1 MGVRLLV
8 LTVLSVALMVVD
20 ARFTLLKPVRSQMSL
35 VLMES
40 YWITDLPQ
48 RLWQGVA
55 SQFGSRTELVAENEK
70 LKTENLLL
78 QGRMQK
84 LAALTEQNVRLRE
97 LLNSSALVNEKVEV
111 AELIGMDP
119 NPFTHRIIINKGER
133 DGVVLGQP
141 VLDARGLMGQ
151 VVELMPYTSRVLLL
165 TDTTHS
171 IPVQV
176 NRNGLR
182 AIASGTGNPERL
194 ELRHVADTA
203 DIKEG
208 DLLVSSGLGQRFPAG
223 YPVATVK
230 EVIHDSGQPFAIV
243 RAVPTAALNR
253 SRYLLLVFS
262 DNRTPEERAN
272 DAAVAQEAQDRQG
285 GESAAPATAAPAPV
299 PATVP
304 ETSSACTCDG
314 GSGHH
319 ADGHRTCRARCETDP
334 LGHPRAR
341 RAACSASPARRQ
353 TASLHAGHR
362 ASPRG
367 STRRMSSTQSGNGWM
382 VWLTFAIGLLLSV
395 SPLPQFM
402 EILRPLWLALLLAFW
417 ALALPHKVGMVTA
430 WCLGLAEDV
439 LYGTLLGQNALILT
453 LITFLVLS
461 LQQRLRMF
469 PMWQQCLVILVI
481 FGLAQLVQ
489 LWLSALTG
497 NRQPTLALV
506 LPALVSALLWPWVSF
521 GLRGL
526 RLRFKIN

>member
-1 MGVRLLV
+1 MKPLFAKGPSLGVRLLV

-285 GESAAPATAAPAPV
+285 GESAAPSTATPAPV

-304 ETSSACTCDG
+304 KPPVPAPATAAPATTPAATPATTPAAPAVKPTRSAT
-314 GSGHH
+314 H
-319 ADGHRTCRARCETDP
+319 AP
-334 LGHPRAR
+334 
-341 RAACSASPARRQ
+341 AAQPAQPARPAAKPPASTPA
-353 TASLHAGHR
+353 TAPA
-362 ASPRG
+362 PRG
-367 STRRMSSTQSGNGWM
+367 AR
-382 VWLTFAIGLLLSV
+382 
-395 SPLPQFM
+395 
-402 EILRPLWLALLLAFW
+402 E
-417 ALALPHKVGMVTA
+417 
-430 WCLGLAEDV
+430 E
-439 LYGTLLGQNALILT
+439 
-453 LITFLVLS
+453 
-461 LQQRLRMF
+461 
-469 PMWQQCLVILVI
+469 
-481 FGLAQLVQ
+481 
-489 LWLSALTG
+489 
-497 NRQPTLALV
+497 
-506 LPALVSALLWPWVSF
+506 
-521 GLRGL
+521 
-526 RLRFKIN
+526 

>member
-1 MGVRLLV
+1 MRLLV
-8 LTVLSVALMVVD
+8 LVVLSVALMVVD
-20 ARFTLLKPVRSQMSL
+20 ARFTLFKPVRSQMSL
-35 VLMES
+35 VLMQS

-253 SRYLLLVFS
+253 SRYLLLVFT
-262 DNRTPEERAN
+262 DGRTAEERAN
-272 DAAVAQEAQDRQG
+272 EAAQAQEALDQHG
-285 GESAAPATAAPAPV
+285 GGPII

-304 ETSSACTCDG
+304 KPAIVPAAVAAPVAPVAPTTAPAAPAATTPPKP
-314 GSGHH
+314 
-319 ADGHRTCRARCETDP
+319 AAT
-334 LGHPRAR
+334 HPAPAKP
-341 RAACSASPARRQ
+341 AASKPPA
-353 TASLHAGHR
+353 
-362 ASPRG
+362 
-367 STRRMSSTQSGNGWM
+367 TQPAAAKPPATPPAAM
-382 VWLTFAIGLLLSV
+382 
-395 SPLPQFM
+395 
-402 EILRPLWLALLLAFW
+402 RPAAK
-417 ALALPHKVGMVTA
+417 P
-430 WCLGLAEDV
+430 
-439 LYGTLLGQNALILT
+439 
-453 LITFLVLS
+453 
-461 LQQRLRMF
+461 
-469 PMWQQCLVILVI
+469 P
-481 FGLAQLVQ
+481 
-489 LWLSALTG
+489 
-497 NRQPTLALV
+497 
-506 LPALVSALLWPWVSF
+506 VSAPATT
-521 GLRGL
+521 GGRE
-526 RLRFKIN
+526 

>member
-1 MGVRLLV
+1 MKPLFAKGPSLGVRLLV

-119 NPFTHRIIINKGER
+119 NPFTHRILINKGER

-285 GESAAPATAAPAPV
+285 GEPAAPATAAPAPV
-299 PATVP
+299 PAIVP
-304 ETSSACTCDG
+304 KPPVPAPAPAATPAAAPAAPAAKPTRSAT
-314 GSGHH
+314 H
-319 ADGHRTCRARCETDP
+319 APTAQP
-334 LGHPRAR
+334 AQ
-341 RAACSASPARRQ
+341 PARPAAKPPASTPA
-353 TASLHAGHR
+353 TAPAT
-362 ASPRG
+362 RG
-367 STRRMSSTQSGNGWM
+367 AR
-382 VWLTFAIGLLLSV
+382 
-395 SPLPQFM
+395 
-402 EILRPLWLALLLAFW
+402 E
-417 ALALPHKVGMVTA
+417 
-430 WCLGLAEDV
+430 E
-439 LYGTLLGQNALILT
+439 
-453 LITFLVLS
+453 
-461 LQQRLRMF
+461 
-469 PMWQQCLVILVI
+469 
-481 FGLAQLVQ
+481 
-489 LWLSALTG
+489 
-497 NRQPTLALV
+497 
-506 LPALVSALLWPWVSF
+506 
-521 GLRGL
+521 
-526 RLRFKIN
+526 

>member
-1 MGVRLLV
+1 MKPLFAKGPSLGVRLLV
-8 LTVLSVALMVVD
+8 LAVLSVALMVVD
-20 ARFTLLKPVRSQMSL
+20 ARFDLLKPARKQASL
-35 VLMES
+35 VLMDA
-40 YWITDLPQ
+40 YWITDLPG
-48 RLWQGVA
+48 RLWEGIA
-55 SQFGSRTELVAENEK
+55 SQFGSRTELIAENEK
-70 LKTENLLL
+70 LKTENLLY

-262 DNRTPEERAN
+262 DSRTAEERAN
-272 DAAVAQEAQDRQG
+272 DAAQAQEILDAHG
-285 GESAAPATAAPAPV
+285 GGPMMPANVSKPLVMPVPAAPSTPEQAPATTAPAATAVKPGASKP

-304 ETSSACTCDG
+304 
-314 GSGHH
+314 
-319 ADGHRTCRARCETDP
+319 
-334 LGHPRAR
+334 
-341 RAACSASPARRQ
+341 AASKPPASSPAAGKP
-353 TASLHAGHR
+353 TAK
-362 ASPRG
+362 P
-367 STRRMSSTQSGNGWM
+367 
-382 VWLTFAIGLLLSV
+382 
-395 SPLPQFM
+395 P
-402 EILRPLWLALLLAFW
+402 
-417 ALALPHKVGMVTA
+417 VTA
-430 WCLGLAEDV
+430 PV
-439 LYGTLLGQNALILT
+439 TT
-453 LITFLVLS
+453 
-461 LQQRLRMF
+461 
-469 PMWQQCLVILVI
+469 
-481 FGLAQLVQ
+481 
-489 LWLSALTG
+489 
-497 NRQPTLALV
+497 
-506 LPALVSALLWPWVSF
+506 
-521 GLRGL
+521 RG
-526 RLRFKIN
+526 RE

>member
-1 MGVRLLV
+1 
-8 LTVLSVALMVVD
+8 VLSVALMVVD
-20 ARFTLLKPVRSQMSL
+20 ARFTLFKPVRSQMSL
-35 VLMES
+35 VLMQS

-272 DAAVAQEAQDRQG
+272 DAAQAQEAEDKKNG
-285 GESAAPATAAPAPV
+285 TTPIVPATVPKPAAATPATPAAAPATAAPVATPV
-299 PATVP
+299 KPAAHAVKPAATKPPASTPASTTPATKP
-304 ETSSACTCDG
+304 PASTPATTTPAAKPPAATPAARPAASA
-314 GSGHH
+314 
-319 ADGHRTCRARCETDP
+319 
-334 LGHPRAR
+334 
-341 RAACSASPARRQ
+341 PATTRQ
-353 TASLHAGHR
+353 R
-362 ASPRG
+362 
-367 STRRMSSTQSGNGWM
+367 
-382 VWLTFAIGLLLSV
+382 
-395 SPLPQFM
+395 
-402 EILRPLWLALLLAFW
+402 E
-417 ALALPHKVGMVTA
+417 
-430 WCLGLAEDV
+430 E
-439 LYGTLLGQNALILT
+439 
-453 LITFLVLS
+453 
-461 LQQRLRMF
+461 
-469 PMWQQCLVILVI
+469 
-481 FGLAQLVQ
+481 
-489 LWLSALTG
+489 
-497 NRQPTLALV
+497 
-506 LPALVSALLWPWVSF
+506 
-521 GLRGL
+521 
-526 RLRFKIN
+526 

>member
-1 MGVRLLV
+1 MKPLFAKGPSLGVRLLV
-8 LTVLSVALMVVD
+8 LAVLSVALMVVD
-20 ARFTLLKPVRSQMSL
+20 ARFDLLKPARKQASL
-35 VLMES
+35 VLMDA
-40 YWITDLPQ
+40 YWITDLPG
-48 RLWQGVA
+48 RLWDGIA

-70 LKTENLLL
+70 LKTENLLY

-262 DNRTPEERAN
+262 DSRTAEERAN
-272 DAAVAQEAQDRQG
+272 DAAQAQEALDAHG
-285 GESAAPATAAPAPV
+285 GGPMPASVVSRPLVMPAPAAPATEPTPAATTPAATPVKPAASKPPAAAPAATKPPASSPAASKPPAKP
-299 PATVP
+299 PATTP
-304 ETSSACTCDG
+304 ATTG
-314 GSGHH
+314 G
-319 ADGHRTCRARCETDP
+319 RE
-334 LGHPRAR
+334 
-341 RAACSASPARRQ
+341 
-353 TASLHAGHR
+353 
-362 ASPRG
+362 
-367 STRRMSSTQSGNGWM
+367 
-382 VWLTFAIGLLLSV
+382 
-395 SPLPQFM
+395 
-402 EILRPLWLALLLAFW
+402 
-417 ALALPHKVGMVTA
+417 
-430 WCLGLAEDV
+430 
-439 LYGTLLGQNALILT
+439 
-453 LITFLVLS
+453 
-461 LQQRLRMF
+461 
-469 PMWQQCLVILVI
+469 
-481 FGLAQLVQ
+481 
-489 LWLSALTG
+489 
-497 NRQPTLALV
+497 
-506 LPALVSALLWPWVSF
+506 
-521 GLRGL
+521 
-526 RLRFKIN
+526 

>member
-1 MGVRLLV
+1 MLV
-8 LTVLSVALMVVD
+8 VLSVAVMVVD

-35 VLMES
+35 VLMQS
-40 YWITDLPQ
+40 YWIADLPE
-48 RLWQGVA
+48 RLYQGVA
-55 SQFGSRTELVAENEK
+55 SQFGSRTELAAENEK

-78 QGRMQK
+78 QGRLQK

-262 DNRTPEERAN
+262 DGRSPEERAA
-272 DAAVAQEAQDRQG
+272 DAAQQQESLDRQAADPAAVPSATVPG
-285 GESAAPATAAPAPV
+285 AAPAATPNKPVV

-304 ETSSACTCDG
+304 KPAATGHSTSPTPAATTPAAAPASAAT
-314 GSGHH
+314 
-319 ADGHRTCRARCETDP
+319 
-334 LGHPRAR
+334 
-341 RAACSASPARRQ
+341 PARPAASKPAAKPAVKPAAPKPATPAATPTAPRQ
-353 TASLHAGHR
+353 R
-362 ASPRG
+362 
-367 STRRMSSTQSGNGWM
+367 
-382 VWLTFAIGLLLSV
+382 
-395 SPLPQFM
+395 
-402 EILRPLWLALLLAFW
+402 E
-417 ALALPHKVGMVTA
+417 
-430 WCLGLAEDV
+430 E
-439 LYGTLLGQNALILT
+439 
-453 LITFLVLS
+453 
-461 LQQRLRMF
+461 
-469 PMWQQCLVILVI
+469 
-481 FGLAQLVQ
+481 
-489 LWLSALTG
+489 
-497 NRQPTLALV
+497 
-506 LPALVSALLWPWVSF
+506 
-521 GLRGL
+521 
-526 RLRFKIN
+526 

>member
-8 LTVLSVALMVVD
+8 LVVLSVALMVVD

-35 VLMES
+35 VLMQS

-48 RLWQGVA
+48 RLWEGVA

-70 LKTENLLL
+70 LKSENLLL

-84 LAALTEQNVRLRE
+84 LASLTEQNVRLRE

-165 TDTTHS
+165 TDSTHS

-230 EVIHDSGQPFAIV
+230 EVLHDTGQPFAVV

-262 DNRTPEERAN
+262 DNRTAEERAN
-272 DAAVAQEAQDRQG
+272 EAAQAQEALDAQGGGPIMPATVPKPVIVPAAVAAPAAPAAPA
-285 GESAAPATAAPAPV
+285 AAPATPAPAAATPAKPAATHSAASKPPAKPAVAQPAAAKPAAKPPV
-299 PATVP
+299 PA
-304 ETSSACTCDG
+304 
-314 GSGHH
+314 
-319 ADGHRTCRARCETDP
+319 
-334 LGHPRAR
+334 
-341 RAACSASPARRQ
+341 PATTGRQ
-353 TASLHAGHR
+353 
-362 ASPRG
+362 
-367 STRRMSSTQSGNGWM
+367 
-382 VWLTFAIGLLLSV
+382 
-395 SPLPQFM
+395 
-402 EILRPLWLALLLAFW
+402 E
-417 ALALPHKVGMVTA
+417 
-430 WCLGLAEDV
+430 
-439 LYGTLLGQNALILT
+439 
-453 LITFLVLS
+453 
-461 LQQRLRMF
+461 
-469 PMWQQCLVILVI
+469 
-481 FGLAQLVQ
+481 
-489 LWLSALTG
+489 
-497 NRQPTLALV
+497 
-506 LPALVSALLWPWVSF
+506 
-521 GLRGL
+521 
-526 RLRFKIN
+526 

>member
-1 MGVRLLV
+1 MRLLV
-8 LTVLSVALMVVD
+8 LVVLSVALMVVD

-35 VLMES
+35 VLMQS

-253 SRYLLLVFS
+253 SRYLLLVFG
-262 DNRTPEERAN
+262 RTAEERAN
-272 DAAVAQEAQDRQG
+272 EAAQAQEALDQYGGGPVIPPTVSKPAIVPAAVAAP
-285 GESAAPATAAPAPV
+285 AAPVAPAAAT
-299 PATVP
+299 PATP
-304 ETSSACTCDG
+304 APAKPATSK
-314 GSGHH
+314 
-319 ADGHRTCRARCETDP
+319 
-334 LGHPRAR
+334 
-341 RAACSASPARRQ
+341 SPAK
-353 TASLHAGHR
+353 
-362 ASPRG
+362 P
-367 STRRMSSTQSGNGWM
+367 
-382 VWLTFAIGLLLSV
+382 
-395 SPLPQFM
+395 
-402 EILRPLWLALLLAFW
+402 
-417 ALALPHKVGMVTA
+417 
-430 WCLGLAEDV
+430 
-439 LYGTLLGQNALILT
+439 
-453 LITFLVLS
+453 
-461 LQQRLRMF
+461 
-469 PMWQQCLVILVI
+469 
-481 FGLAQLVQ
+481 
-489 LWLSALTG
+489 
-497 NRQPTLALV
+497 
-506 LPALVSALLWPWVSF
+506 PAAAKPAAKPPVSAPAST
-521 GLRGL
+521 GGRE
-526 RLRFKIN
+526 

>member
-8 LTVLSVALMVVD
+8 LVVLSVALMVVD
-20 ARFTLLKPVRSQMSL
+20 ARFTVLKPVRSQMSL
-35 VLMES
+35 VLMQS
-40 YWITDLPQ
+40 YWIVDLPQ
-48 RLWQGVA
+48 RLYQGVA
-55 SQFGSRTELVAENEK
+55 SQFGSRTELIAENEK
-70 LKTENLLL
+70 LKTEALLL
-78 QGRMQK
+78 QGRLQK

-230 EVIHDSGQPFAIV
+230 EVVHDSGQPFAIV

-262 DNRTPEERAN
+262 DGRSPEERAAE
-272 DAAVAQEAQDRQG
+272 AAQAQESERAANPAATPAANAATPAATH
-285 GESAAPATAAPAPV
+285 SAPASHGSAAAPAVTAPATAPAAPASRT
-299 PATVP
+299 PATPAPKPVVKP
-304 ETSSACTCDG
+304 ASKPPVKPAATQPPATAPAAPRERIDG
-314 GSGHH
+314 
-319 ADGHRTCRARCETDP
+319 
-334 LGHPRAR
+334 
-341 RAACSASPARRQ
+341 
-353 TASLHAGHR
+353 
-362 ASPRG
+362 
-367 STRRMSSTQSGNGWM
+367 
-382 VWLTFAIGLLLSV
+382 
-395 SPLPQFM
+395 
-402 EILRPLWLALLLAFW
+402 
-417 ALALPHKVGMVTA
+417 
-430 WCLGLAEDV
+430 
-439 LYGTLLGQNALILT
+439 
-453 LITFLVLS
+453 
-461 LQQRLRMF
+461 
-469 PMWQQCLVILVI
+469 
-481 FGLAQLVQ
+481 
-489 LWLSALTG
+489 
-497 NRQPTLALV
+497 
-506 LPALVSALLWPWVSF
+506 
-521 GLRGL
+521 
-526 RLRFKIN
+526 

>member
-1 MGVRLLV
+1 MKPLFAKGPSLGVRLLV
-8 LTVLSVALMVVD
+8 LVVLSVALMVVD

-35 VLMES
+35 VLMQS

-262 DNRTPEERAN
+262 DNRTAEERAN
-272 DAAVAQEAQDRQG
+272 DAAQAQEAQDQQG
-285 GESAAPATAAPAPV
+285 GTATPVV

-304 ETSSACTCDG
+304 K
-314 GSGHH
+314 
-319 ADGHRTCRARCETDP
+319 P
-334 LGHPRAR
+334 VV
-341 RAACSASPARRQ
+341 PA
-353 TASLHAGHR
+353 T
-362 ASPRG
+362 P
-367 STRRMSSTQSGNGWM
+367 
-382 VWLTFAIGLLLSV
+382 
-395 SPLPQFM
+395 
-402 EILRPLWLALLLAFW
+402 
-417 ALALPHKVGMVTA
+417 VTA
-430 WCLGLAEDV
+430 TAPAAPAAAPATPAAATPV
-439 LYGTLLGQNALILT
+439 KPVAHPAPVKPAATRPAA
-453 LITFLVLS
+453 
-461 LQQRLRMF
+461 
-469 PMWQQCLVILVI
+469 PKPP
-481 FGLAQLVQ
+481 A
-489 LWLSALTG
+489 AAPAPTG
-497 NRQPTLALV
+497 GRE
-506 LPALVSALLWPWVSF
+506 
-521 GLRGL
+521 
-526 RLRFKIN
+526 

>member
-1 MGVRLLV
+1 VRVLV
-8 LTVLSVALMVVD
+8 LVVLSVALMVVD

-35 VLMES
+35 VLMQS

-133 DGVVLGQP
+133 DGVILGQP

-262 DNRTPEERAN
+262 DGRTAEERAN
-272 DAAVAQEAQDRQG
+272 EAAQAQEALDQHG
-285 GESAAPATAAPAPV
+285 GGPIIPATVPKPALVPTPAAAPVAAPAVPAAAPATATPAKPANTRHSAAKPPATQPAATKPPATQPAAVKPAAKPPVSAPAS
-299 PATVP
+299 T
-304 ETSSACTCDG
+304 G
-314 GSGHH
+314 G
-319 ADGHRTCRARCETDP
+319 RE
-334 LGHPRAR
+334 
-341 RAACSASPARRQ
+341 
-353 TASLHAGHR
+353 
-362 ASPRG
+362 
-367 STRRMSSTQSGNGWM
+367 
-382 VWLTFAIGLLLSV
+382 
-395 SPLPQFM
+395 
-402 EILRPLWLALLLAFW
+402 
-417 ALALPHKVGMVTA
+417 
-430 WCLGLAEDV
+430 
-439 LYGTLLGQNALILT
+439 
-453 LITFLVLS
+453 
-461 LQQRLRMF
+461 
-469 PMWQQCLVILVI
+469 
-481 FGLAQLVQ
+481 
-489 LWLSALTG
+489 
-497 NRQPTLALV
+497 
-506 LPALVSALLWPWVSF
+506 
-521 GLRGL
+521 
-526 RLRFKIN
+526 

>member
-1 MGVRLLV
+1 MKPLFAKGPSLGVRLLV
-8 LTVLSVALMVVD
+8 LAVLSVALMVVD
-20 ARFTLLKPVRSQMSL
+20 ARFSLLKPVRSQASL
-35 VLMES
+35 VLMDA
-40 YWITDLPQ
+40 YWITDLPG
-48 RLWQGVA
+48 RLWEGIA

-70 LKTENLLL
+70 LKSENLLL

-165 TDTTHS
+165 TDSTHS

-262 DNRTPEERAN
+262 DNRTAEERAN
-272 DAAVAQEAQDRQG
+272 DAAQAQENLDAFG
-285 GESAAPATAAPAPV
+285 GGPVIPSTVPKIVTPPASSATPATTTPSAAPAAGTTPAKPAASKPPAATPAASKPPANQPAVRPAAKPPVTAPA
-299 PATVP
+299 T
-304 ETSSACTCDG
+304 TG
-314 GSGHH
+314 
-319 ADGHRTCRARCETDP
+319 
-334 LGHPRAR
+334 
-341 RAACSASPARRQ
+341 RQ
-353 TASLHAGHR
+353 
-362 ASPRG
+362 
-367 STRRMSSTQSGNGWM
+367 
-382 VWLTFAIGLLLSV
+382 
-395 SPLPQFM
+395 
-402 EILRPLWLALLLAFW
+402 E
-417 ALALPHKVGMVTA
+417 
-430 WCLGLAEDV
+430 
-439 LYGTLLGQNALILT
+439 
-453 LITFLVLS
+453 
-461 LQQRLRMF
+461 
-469 PMWQQCLVILVI
+469 
-481 FGLAQLVQ
+481 
-489 LWLSALTG
+489 
-497 NRQPTLALV
+497 
-506 LPALVSALLWPWVSF
+506 
-521 GLRGL
+521 
-526 RLRFKIN
+526 

>member
-1 MGVRLLV
+1 MKPLFTKGPSLGVRLLV
-8 LTVLSVALMVVD
+8 LAVLAVALMVVD
-20 ARFTLLKPVRSQMSL
+20 ARFDLLKPARKQASL
-35 VLMES
+35 VLMDA
-40 YWITDLPQ
+40 YWITDLPG
-48 RLWQGVA
+48 RLWEGVA

-262 DNRTPEERAN
+262 DSRTAEERAN
-272 DAAVAQEAQDRQG
+272 DAAQAQEQLDAHG
-285 GESAAPATAAPAPV
+285 GGPMLPASVPKPLIMPATPSTATAAPAAEAAAPV
-299 PATVP
+299 ATPAKPAASKPPAAAPAAAKPPAASKPPAKPPAT
-304 ETSSACTCDG
+304 TG
-314 GSGHH
+314 G
-319 ADGHRTCRARCETDP
+319 RE
-334 LGHPRAR
+334 
-341 RAACSASPARRQ
+341 
-353 TASLHAGHR
+353 
-362 ASPRG
+362 
-367 STRRMSSTQSGNGWM
+367 
-382 VWLTFAIGLLLSV
+382 
-395 SPLPQFM
+395 
-402 EILRPLWLALLLAFW
+402 
-417 ALALPHKVGMVTA
+417 
-430 WCLGLAEDV
+430 
-439 LYGTLLGQNALILT
+439 
-453 LITFLVLS
+453 
-461 LQQRLRMF
+461 
-469 PMWQQCLVILVI
+469 
-481 FGLAQLVQ
+481 
-489 LWLSALTG
+489 
-497 NRQPTLALV
+497 
-506 LPALVSALLWPWVSF
+506 
-521 GLRGL
+521 
-526 RLRFKIN
+526 

>member
-8 LTVLSVALMVVD
+8 LVVLSVALMVVD

-35 VLMES
+35 VLMQT

-48 RLWQGVA
+48 RLFQGVA

-262 DNRTPEERAN
+262 DSRSPEERAN
-272 DAAVAQEAQDRQG
+272 DAAQAQEAEKN
-285 GESAAPATAAPAPV
+285 GEPLPIIPATVPKPVAVPAVAPTATPAPTATQPAAPTPASGAVKKPAPVVTPAAATPPAAAPAT
-299 PATVP
+299 TR
-304 ETSSACTCDG
+304 E
-314 GSGHH
+314 
-319 ADGHRTCRARCETDP
+319 
-334 LGHPRAR
+334 
-341 RAACSASPARRQ
+341 RQ
-353 TASLHAGHR
+353 
-362 ASPRG
+362 
-367 STRRMSSTQSGNGWM
+367 
-382 VWLTFAIGLLLSV
+382 
-395 SPLPQFM
+395 
-402 EILRPLWLALLLAFW
+402 
-417 ALALPHKVGMVTA
+417 
-430 WCLGLAEDV
+430 
-439 LYGTLLGQNALILT
+439 
-453 LITFLVLS
+453 
-461 LQQRLRMF
+461 
-469 PMWQQCLVILVI
+469 
-481 FGLAQLVQ
+481 
-489 LWLSALTG
+489 
-497 NRQPTLALV
+497 
-506 LPALVSALLWPWVSF
+506 
-521 GLRGL
+521 
-526 RLRFKIN
+526 

>member
-8 LTVLSVALMVVD
+8 LVVLSVALMVVD
-20 ARFTLLKPVRSQMSL
+20 ASFALLKPVRSQMSL
-35 VLMES
+35 VLMQT

-48 RLWQGVA
+48 RLYQGVA

-194 ELRHVADTA
+194 ELRHVSDTA

-262 DNRTPEERAN
+262 DNRTPEERVN
-272 DAAVAQEAQDRQG
+272 DAAQAQEAEDKQNGTAPVIPATVPKPAFVGPPAPAATPAAPVATPAKPAVHSARAAKPVATKPPV
-285 GESAAPATAAPAPV
+285 SAPAATTPAAKPPAAVAPATRSPAAAPAT
-299 PATVP
+299 T
-304 ETSSACTCDG
+304 
-314 GSGHH
+314 
-319 ADGHRTCRARCETDP
+319 
-334 LGHPRAR
+334 
-341 RAACSASPARRQ
+341 RQ
-353 TASLHAGHR
+353 R
-362 ASPRG
+362 
-367 STRRMSSTQSGNGWM
+367 
-382 VWLTFAIGLLLSV
+382 
-395 SPLPQFM
+395 
-402 EILRPLWLALLLAFW
+402 E
-417 ALALPHKVGMVTA
+417 
-430 WCLGLAEDV
+430 E
-439 LYGTLLGQNALILT
+439 
-453 LITFLVLS
+453 
-461 LQQRLRMF
+461 
-469 PMWQQCLVILVI
+469 
-481 FGLAQLVQ
+481 
-489 LWLSALTG
+489 
-497 NRQPTLALV
+497 
-506 LPALVSALLWPWVSF
+506 
-521 GLRGL
+521 
-526 RLRFKIN
+526 

>member
-8 LTVLSVALMVVD
+8 LVVLSVALMVVD
-20 ARFTLLKPVRSQMSL
+20 ARFTVLKPVRSQMSL
-35 VLMES
+35 VLMQS

-48 RLWQGVA
+48 RLFQGVA

-70 LKTENLLL
+70 LKTENILL

-262 DNRTPEERAN
+262 DSRTPEERAN
-272 DAAVAQEAQDRQG
+272 EAAQAQDAEQG
-285 GESAAPATAAPAPV
+285 GVAPATIPATVPKPAAAAPAPV
-299 PATVP
+299 AVPAPVAAPVPAVAPVTRAAVPAAAKKPSPAPTPAAPNPPAAAPATTR
-304 ETSSACTCDG
+304 E
-314 GSGHH
+314 
-319 ADGHRTCRARCETDP
+319 
-334 LGHPRAR
+334 
-341 RAACSASPARRQ
+341 RQ
-353 TASLHAGHR
+353 
-362 ASPRG
+362 
-367 STRRMSSTQSGNGWM
+367 
-382 VWLTFAIGLLLSV
+382 
-395 SPLPQFM
+395 
-402 EILRPLWLALLLAFW
+402 
-417 ALALPHKVGMVTA
+417 
-430 WCLGLAEDV
+430 
-439 LYGTLLGQNALILT
+439 
-453 LITFLVLS
+453 
-461 LQQRLRMF
+461 
-469 PMWQQCLVILVI
+469 
-481 FGLAQLVQ
+481 
-489 LWLSALTG
+489 
-497 NRQPTLALV
+497 
-506 LPALVSALLWPWVSF
+506 
-521 GLRGL
+521 
-526 RLRFKIN
+526 

>member
-1 MGVRLLV
+1 MGVRFLV
-8 LTVLSVALMVVD
+8 LVVLSVALMVVD

-35 VLMES
+35 VLMQS

-203 DIKEG
+203 DIKVG

-262 DNRTPEERAN
+262 DSRAPEERAN
-272 DAAVAQEAQDRQG
+272 DAAKAQQAEQN
-285 GESAAPATAAPAPV
+285 GEPAPII

-304 ETSSACTCDG
+304 KPAPTVA
-314 GSGHH
+314 
-319 ADGHRTCRARCETDP
+319 P
-334 LGHPRAR
+334 
-341 RAACSASPARRQ
+341 AAVPAVPAPAVTEPKAVKKPVPAATPAAKPPAAVPATTRERQ
-353 TASLHAGHR
+353 
-362 ASPRG
+362 
-367 STRRMSSTQSGNGWM
+367 
-382 VWLTFAIGLLLSV
+382 
-395 SPLPQFM
+395 
-402 EILRPLWLALLLAFW
+402 
-417 ALALPHKVGMVTA
+417 
-430 WCLGLAEDV
+430 
-439 LYGTLLGQNALILT
+439 
-453 LITFLVLS
+453 
-461 LQQRLRMF
+461 
-469 PMWQQCLVILVI
+469 
-481 FGLAQLVQ
+481 
-489 LWLSALTG
+489 
-497 NRQPTLALV
+497 
-506 LPALVSALLWPWVSF
+506 
-521 GLRGL
+521 
-526 RLRFKIN
+526 

>member
-1 MGVRLLV
+1 MRLLV
-8 LTVLSVALMVVD
+8 LVVLSVALMVVD
-20 ARFTLLKPVRSQMSL
+20 ARFTVLKPVRSQMSL
-35 VLMES
+35 VLMQS
-40 YWITDLPQ
+40 YWIADLPQ
-48 RLWQGVA
+48 RLYQGVA
-55 SQFGSRTELVAENEK
+55 SQFGSRTELIAENEK
-70 LKTENLLL
+70 LKTEALLL
-78 QGRMQK
+78 QGRLQK

-119 NPFTHRIIINKGER
+119 NPFTQRIIINKGER

-262 DNRTPEERAN
+262 DGRSPEQRAS
-272 DAAVAQEAQDRQG
+272 DAAQAQEAMDRQAADPAATAANPAAANAG
-285 GESAAPATAAPAPV
+285 AATHAPAIVPATHSNPASAAPAHAAAAVAPATHSPASAVAKPVAKAAAKPAATKPPVAAPA
-299 PATVP
+299 T
-304 ETSSACTCDG
+304 
-314 GSGHH
+314 
-319 ADGHRTCRARCETDP
+319 
-334 LGHPRAR
+334 PRE
-341 RAACSASPARRQ
+341 RQ
-353 TASLHAGHR
+353 
-362 ASPRG
+362 
-367 STRRMSSTQSGNGWM
+367 
-382 VWLTFAIGLLLSV
+382 
-395 SPLPQFM
+395 
-402 EILRPLWLALLLAFW
+402 
-417 ALALPHKVGMVTA
+417 
-430 WCLGLAEDV
+430 
-439 LYGTLLGQNALILT
+439 
-453 LITFLVLS
+453 
-461 LQQRLRMF
+461 
-469 PMWQQCLVILVI
+469 
-481 FGLAQLVQ
+481 
-489 LWLSALTG
+489 
-497 NRQPTLALV
+497 
-506 LPALVSALLWPWVSF
+506 
-521 GLRGL
+521 
-526 RLRFKIN
+526 

>member
-1 MGVRLLV
+1 MKPLFTKGPSLGVRLLV
-8 LTVLSVALMVVD
+8 LAVLAVALMVVD
-20 ARFTLLKPVRSQMSL
+20 ARFDLLKPARKQASL
-35 VLMES
+35 VLMDA
-40 YWITDLPQ
+40 YWITDLPG
-48 RLWQGVA
+48 RLWEGVA

-262 DNRTPEERAN
+262 DSRTAEERAN
-272 DAAVAQEAQDRQG
+272 DAAQAQEQLDAHG
-285 GESAAPATAAPAPV
+285 GGPMLPASVPKPLIMPATPSTATAAPATEAAAPAAT
-299 PATVP
+299 PATP
-304 ETSSACTCDG
+304 AKPAASKPPAAAPAAAKPPAASKPPAKPPATTG
-314 GSGHH
+314 G
-319 ADGHRTCRARCETDP
+319 RE
-334 LGHPRAR
+334 
-341 RAACSASPARRQ
+341 
-353 TASLHAGHR
+353 
-362 ASPRG
+362 
-367 STRRMSSTQSGNGWM
+367 
-382 VWLTFAIGLLLSV
+382 
-395 SPLPQFM
+395 
-402 EILRPLWLALLLAFW
+402 
-417 ALALPHKVGMVTA
+417 
-430 WCLGLAEDV
+430 
-439 LYGTLLGQNALILT
+439 
-453 LITFLVLS
+453 
-461 LQQRLRMF
+461 
-469 PMWQQCLVILVI
+469 
-481 FGLAQLVQ
+481 
-489 LWLSALTG
+489 
-497 NRQPTLALV
+497 
-506 LPALVSALLWPWVSF
+506 
-521 GLRGL
+521 
-526 RLRFKIN
+526 

>member
-1 MGVRLLV
+1 MKPLFAKGPSLGVRLLV
-8 LTVLSVALMVVD
+8 LAVLSVALMVVD
-20 ARFTLLKPVRSQMSL
+20 ARFSLLKPVRSQASL
-35 VLMES
+35 VLMDA
-40 YWITDLPQ
+40 YWITDLPG
-48 RLWQGVA
+48 RLWEGIA

-70 LKTENLLL
+70 LKSENLLL

-165 TDTTHS
+165 TDSTHS

-203 DIKEG
+203 DVKEG

-262 DNRTPEERAN
+262 DNRTAEERAN
-272 DAAVAQEAQDRQG
+272 DAAQAQENLDAFG
-285 GESAAPATAAPAPV
+285 GGPVIPSTVPKIVTPPAAAATPATATPSAAPAVSTTPAKPAASKPPAATPAASKPPANQPAARPAAKPPVTAPA
-299 PATVP
+299 T
-304 ETSSACTCDG
+304 TG
-314 GSGHH
+314 
-319 ADGHRTCRARCETDP
+319 
-334 LGHPRAR
+334 
-341 RAACSASPARRQ
+341 RQ
-353 TASLHAGHR
+353 
-362 ASPRG
+362 
-367 STRRMSSTQSGNGWM
+367 
-382 VWLTFAIGLLLSV
+382 
-395 SPLPQFM
+395 
-402 EILRPLWLALLLAFW
+402 E
-417 ALALPHKVGMVTA
+417 
-430 WCLGLAEDV
+430 
-439 LYGTLLGQNALILT
+439 
-453 LITFLVLS
+453 
-461 LQQRLRMF
+461 
-469 PMWQQCLVILVI
+469 
-481 FGLAQLVQ
+481 
-489 LWLSALTG
+489 
-497 NRQPTLALV
+497 
-506 LPALVSALLWPWVSF
+506 
-521 GLRGL
+521 
-526 RLRFKIN
+526 

>member
-1 MGVRLLV
+1 MGVRFLV
-8 LTVLSVALMVVD
+8 LVVLSVTLMVVD

-35 VLMES
+35 VLMQS

-203 DIKEG
+203 DIKVG

-262 DNRTPEERAN
+262 DSRTPEERAN
-272 DAAVAQEAQDRQG
+272 DAAKAQEAEQN
-285 GESAAPATAAPAPV
+285 GEAPAIVPTTVPKPTVPAPATAPAAAPATPAAPAAVAADPKAVKKPAPV
-299 PATVP
+299 ATPAAARTPAT
-304 ETSSACTCDG
+304 A
-314 GSGHH
+314 
-319 ADGHRTCRARCETDP
+319 
-334 LGHPRAR
+334 
-341 RAACSASPARRQ
+341 PATTRERQ
-353 TASLHAGHR
+353 
-362 ASPRG
+362 
-367 STRRMSSTQSGNGWM
+367 
-382 VWLTFAIGLLLSV
+382 
-395 SPLPQFM
+395 
-402 EILRPLWLALLLAFW
+402 
-417 ALALPHKVGMVTA
+417 
-430 WCLGLAEDV
+430 
-439 LYGTLLGQNALILT
+439 
-453 LITFLVLS
+453 
-461 LQQRLRMF
+461 
-469 PMWQQCLVILVI
+469 
-481 FGLAQLVQ
+481 
-489 LWLSALTG
+489 
-497 NRQPTLALV
+497 
-506 LPALVSALLWPWVSF
+506 
-521 GLRGL
+521 
-526 RLRFKIN
+526 

>member
-1 MGVRLLV
+1 MKPLFAKGPSLGVRLLV
-8 LTVLSVALMVVD
+8 LAVLSVALMVVD
-20 ARFTLLKPVRSQMSL
+20 ARFSLLKPVRSQASL
-35 VLMES
+35 VLMDA
-40 YWITDLPQ
+40 YWITDLPG
-48 RLWQGVA
+48 RLWEGIA

-70 LKTENLLL
+70 LKSENLLL

-165 TDTTHS
+165 TDSTHS

-262 DNRTPEERAN
+262 DNRTAEERAN
-272 DAAVAQEAQDRQG
+272 DAAQAQENLDAFG
-285 GESAAPATAAPAPV
+285 GGPVV

-304 ETSSACTCDG
+304 KIVTPPAAAAAAAATSATATPPATPAAGTTPAKPAASKPPAATPAV
-314 GSGHH
+314 SKPP
-319 ADGHRTCRARCETDP
+319 ANQPAARP
-334 LGHPRAR
+334 
-341 RAACSASPARRQ
+341 AAKP
-353 TASLHAGHR
+353 
-362 ASPRG
+362 P
-367 STRRMSSTQSGNGWM
+367 
-382 VWLTFAIGLLLSV
+382 
-395 SPLPQFM
+395 
-402 EILRPLWLALLLAFW
+402 
-417 ALALPHKVGMVTA
+417 VTA
-430 WCLGLAEDV
+430 PA
-439 LYGTLLGQNALILT
+439 T
-453 LITFLVLS
+453 
-461 LQQRLRMF
+461 
-469 PMWQQCLVILVI
+469 
-481 FGLAQLVQ
+481 
-489 LWLSALTG
+489 TG
-497 NRQPTLALV
+497 RQE
-506 LPALVSALLWPWVSF
+506 
-521 GLRGL
+521 
-526 RLRFKIN
+526 